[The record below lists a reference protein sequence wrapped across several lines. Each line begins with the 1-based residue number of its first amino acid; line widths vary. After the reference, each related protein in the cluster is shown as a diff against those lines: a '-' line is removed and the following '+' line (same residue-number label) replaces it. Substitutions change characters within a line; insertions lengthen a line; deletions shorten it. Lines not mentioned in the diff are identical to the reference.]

1 MGVTQGQET
10 ACLLPQT
17 HRARKRY
24 RHGLLQEV
32 VVDRN
37 PADELTDLLILFC
50 IVSFFGRLTRP
61 DKRHH
66 DGRP

>member
-1 MGVTQGQET
+1 MGVTQGKRPPAYSRRRT
-10 ACLLPQT
+10 
-17 HRARKRY
+17 ARKRD